1 MIQSITGFFVSLF
14 NRWMPDAFV
23 VAVILTIFTAIM
35 AVAVTDFSTSDAVLS
50 WGDSIWNLL
59 RFTNQVVLTL
69 LLGHAVAHTPLVHR
83 GLGYLAGN
91 VRSAKMAY
99 GLACFVTGICAL
111 LSWGISLIVAGIMA
125 RAIGETCKKEGIV
138 IHYPLLVAASYSG
151 FVLFHQG
158 LSGTIPLTVAT
169 PDHFLQDTMGIV
181 PFSQTVFSSWN
192 LSLAAIILITLPIVM
207 TRLRPPDAQCEPLSD
222 ALLAQTEAVANL
234 EVIEEPVEAQT
245 PASRLDH
252 WRPLNWV
259 LIAAGLY
266 YLGVHFLV
274 RDQGLNLD
282 ILNFSFLMLGLG
294 LSRSL
299 AHFVELITD
308 AAKIVGPYLLQYP
321 FYAGIAGIMLASGLA
336 QMVVDVFINYA
347 NADTLPI
354 AAFISA
360 AILNIFIPTG
370 GGQWAVQGPIM
381 MDAALSLGADLPL
394 VAMAVAFGDQLT
406 NLIQPIV
413 IVPVLA
419 IAGLHIRQVMGYMV
433 MAAAWCGFVFLA
445 GLCAIVFL

>member
-1 MIQSITGFFVSLF
+1 MIQTITGFFVSLF

-23 VAVILTIFTAIM
+23 VAVVLSIFTAIM
-35 AVAVTDFSTSDAVLS
+35 AVLVADFSPADTVVA

-59 RFTNQVVLTL
+59 RFTTQVVLTL
-69 LLGHAVAHTPLVHR
+69 LFGHAVAHTPFVHKV
-83 GLGYLAGN
+83 LGKMASN
-91 VRSAKMAY
+91 VRSARMAY
-99 GLACFVTGICAL
+99 SLACFVTGVCAL
-111 LSWGISLIVAGIMA
+111 LSWGLSLIVGGIFA
-125 RAIGETCKKEGIV
+125 RAIGETCKREGVV

-158 LSGTIPLTVAT
+158 ISGTIPLTIAT
-169 PDHFLQDTMGIV
+169 SDHFLAATMGVV
-181 PFSQTVFSSWN
+181 PFSQTVFSPWSMAI
-192 LSLAAIILITLPIVM
+192 AAAILITLPMVM
-207 TRLRPPDAQCEPLSD
+207 TSLRPADADCEQLSD
-222 ALLAQTEAVANL
+222 ALLDESGPADL
-234 EVIEEPVEAQT
+234 EIIDDPVEEPT

-259 LIAAGLY
+259 LIVAGLY
-266 YLGVHFLV
+266 YLGVHFFI
-274 RDQGLNLD
+274 RGQGPNLD
-282 ILNFSFLMLGLG
+282 ILNFAFLMLGLG

-321 FYAGIAGIMLASGLA
+321 FYAGIAGMMLASGLA
-336 QMVVDVFINYA
+336 QMVVDVFIQYSTA
-347 NADTLPI
+347 ETLPI
-354 AAFISA
+354 AAYISA

-381 MDAALSLGADLPL
+381 MDAAVNLGADLPL
-394 VAMAVAFGDQLT
+394 VAMAVALGDQLT

-419 IAGLHIRQVMGYMV
+419 IAGLHVRQVMGYMV
-433 MAAAWCGFVFLA
+433 MALAWCGLVFLV
-445 GLCAIVFL
+445 GLCAIAFL